1 MMSNAH
7 CCYLAKL
14 FHVFL
19 LCSPYVDILFSYPC
33 MSLSLNLYTYGSM
46 IEMAPKVIVHKKIA
60 PQEKHY
66 CFFSLQKISVKLF
79 LYIMSNFDGVNLQSL
94 SSFFLSISA

>member
-7 CCYLAKL
+7 CCYLANL

-33 MSLSLNLYTYGSM
+33 MSLSLNLYTYG
-46 IEMAPKVIVHKKIA
+46 
-60 PQEKHY
+60 
-66 CFFSLQKISVKLF
+66 
-79 LYIMSNFDGVNLQSL
+79 
-94 SSFFLSISA
+94 